1 MDSLTQ
7 LTLGAAV
14 GEAILG
20 RKVGNRAMV
29 WGAIAATLP
38 DLDVFASF
46 ASDEISALA
55 FHRSIT
61 HSLTYAVVAAPLL
74 AWSVNRMYDPRHL
87 PQFGRDFLLLALG
100 IYALLGL
107 GSIPM
112 PIPAVTILK
121 IALLVGSITL
131 LFPLSVYL
139 REQWRRRPSR
149 NGNAS
154 WLQWTLLFFGAI
166 VTHPMLD
173 CCTTF
178 GTQFYRPFSAVR
190 VALNNIS
197 VADPFYTVPFLVC
210 VIIAFCMKRATNR
223 RQFVNW
229 LGIGISSAYM
239 LFSFY
244 NKIRVDRIFEDSL
257 AAQGIVYQ
265 RYMAMPTILNNIL
278 WQGVAENDTAYY
290 FGSYSLLDKQKKVLA
305 FDMVPKGHALLAGHE
320 NDRSIQIL
328 QWFTKGYYNVLQRSD
343 GSLQLND
350 LRFGSMSDTM
360 EKETD
365 YVFKFILTYE
375 NGQWVA
381 HQNREVPSNF
391 KEAWNGLWGRVA
403 GI

>member
-46 ASDEISALA
+46 TSDEISALA

-74 AWSVNRMYDPRHL
+74 AWSVNRMYDPTHIQR
-87 PQFGRDFLLLALG
+87 FGRDFLLLALG

-112 PIPAVTILK
+112 PIPAATIFK

-131 LFPLSVYL
+131 LFPLVVYL
-139 REQWRRRPSR
+139 RKRWRRRPSR

-154 WLQWTLLFFGAI
+154 WLQWTWLFFGAI

-190 VALNNIS
+190 VAINNIS

-210 VIIAFCMKRATNR
+210 VIIAFCMKRATTR

-244 NKIRVDRIFEDSL
+244 NKVRVDRIFEASL
-257 AAQGIVYQ
+257 NEHDIVYE

-290 FGSYSLLDKQKKVLA
+290 FGSYSLLDQQKKVLD
-305 FDMVPKGHALLAGHE
+305 FYVVPKGHALLAGHE
-320 NDRSIQIL
+320 DDRSIQIL
-328 QWFTKGYYNVLQRSD
+328 KWFTNGYYNVLQRSD

-350 LRFGSMSDTM
+350 LRFGSMSNSM

-365 YVFKFILTYE
+365 YVFKFILIYE
-375 NGQWVA
+375 NGHWVA
-381 HQNREVPSNF
+381 HQNREAPANF